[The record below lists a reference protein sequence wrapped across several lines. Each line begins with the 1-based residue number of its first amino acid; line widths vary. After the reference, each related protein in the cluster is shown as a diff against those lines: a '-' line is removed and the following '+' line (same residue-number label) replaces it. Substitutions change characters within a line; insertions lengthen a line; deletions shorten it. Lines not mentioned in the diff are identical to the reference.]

1 MLKKKMYQ
9 MEQRYGSTAGVYN
22 HVDGKGNGRGFED
35 YLANADASQKKTLD
49 GLHDAR
55 LGGL

>member
-1 MLKKKMYQ
+1 